1 MVDKLILKQIL
12 QKSREEIEEYKIVH
26 REIQTDGFN
35 CCIFVGV
42 RRAGKSFV
50 LYEKIQQMLSQ
61 GYNWNE
67 ILYLNFEDERLG
79 TLEINDMETILE
91 CHMEMGGVAKPA
103 LFFDEIQNIEGWE
116 KFARRISDSKYMVW
130 ITGSNAKMLSKEM
143 MSTLGGRYLP
153 IEIYPFSFAE
163 YLHWADIPYDQKS
176 MLSTGA
182 RVKLKQAYE
191 EYFNWGGL
199 PESLGLPVKRNYISS
214 VYQKI
219 YLGDICTRNRISN
232 PNLLRLLIKKI
243 AEGVKQPISYTR
255 LAQVLSSAGGK
266 ITVPTTSSYISYSED
281 AWLLLRVHNISS
293 SFSEKETNCKYYFV
307 DNGILS
313 ILLVNP
319 ATTLLENLVALQL
332 FRIYGHDSENERVFF
347 YNSNVEVDFYI
358 PEDELAIQVSYSI
371 SKEND
376 TWEREAGALKK
387 LPKALACKRRI
398 ILTFDEEKIIQDEY
412 GKIEVIPCWK
422 WMLGIEAKIYAIQ

>member
-12 QKSREEIEEYKIVH
+12 QNSREEIEQYKIIH
-26 REIQTDGFN
+26 RDIQTDGFN
-35 CCIFVGV
+35 CYIFVGV
-42 RRAGKSFV
+42 RRAGKSFL
-50 LYEKIQQMLSQ
+50 LYEKIQQMLSE
-61 GYNWNE
+61 GHTWDE

-79 TLEINDMETILE
+79 SLDVNDMDSILE

-103 LFFDEIQNIEGWE
+103 LFLDEIQNIDGWE
-116 KFARRISDSKYMVW
+116 KFARRVADSKYMVW

-163 YLHWADIPYDQKS
+163 YLRWAGIPYDEKS
-176 MLSTGA
+176 LLGTSA
-182 RVKLKQAYE
+182 RVNLKKAYE
-191 EYFNWGGL
+191 EYFKWGGL
-199 PESLGLPVKRNYISS
+199 PESLGLSVKRNYISS

-219 YLGDICTRNRISN
+219 YLGDICTRNKISN

-243 AEGVKQPISYTR
+243 AEGVKQPVSYTR
-255 LAQVLSSAGGK
+255 LAQVLSSVGGK
-266 ITVPTTSSYISYSED
+266 ISVPTTSSYICYSED
-281 AWLLLRVHNISS
+281 AWLLLRLHNISS

-313 ILLVNP
+313 ILLVDP
-319 ATTLLENLVALQL
+319 ATTLMENLVALQL
-332 FRIYGHDSENERVFF
+332 FRIYGHDQDNERVYF
-347 YNSNVEVDFYI
+347 YSSNVEVDFYV

-371 SKEND
+371 SRDID
-376 TWEREAGALKK
+376 TWEREVGALQK

-398 ILTFDEEKIIQDEY
+398 ILTYDEQQIIEDEY
-412 GKIEVIPCWK
+412 GKIEVIPCCK
-422 WMLGIEAKIYAIQ
+422 WMLGIEL

>member
-12 QKSREEIEEYKIVH
+12 QNGREEIEQYKIVH
-26 REIQTDGFN
+26 RDIQSNGFN

-61 GYNWNE
+61 GHTWDD

-79 TLEINDMETILE
+79 SLDINDMDTILE

-103 LFFDEIQNIEGWE
+103 LFLDEIQNITGWE
-116 KFARRISDSKYMVW
+116 KFARRVADSKYMAW

-143 MSTLGGRYLP
+143 MSTLGGRYIP
-153 IEIYPFSFAE
+153 IEVYPFSFVE
-163 YLHWADIPYDQKS
+163 YLHWAGIPYDEKS
-176 MLSTGA
+176 LLSIRS
-182 RVKLKQAYE
+182 RVNLKQAYE
-191 EYFNWGGL
+191 EYFKWGGL

-219 YLGDICTRNRISN
+219 YLGDICTRNKISN
-232 PNLLRLLIKKI
+232 HNLLRLLIKKI
-243 AEGVKQPISYTR
+243 AEGVKQPVSYTR
-255 LAQVLSSAGGK
+255 LAQVLSSIGGK
-266 ITVPTTSSYISYSED
+266 ITVPTTSSYINCSED
-281 AWLLLRVHNISS
+281 AWLLLRLHNISS

-313 ILLVNP
+313 ILLIDPV
-319 ATTLLENLVALQL
+319 TTLLENMVALQL
-332 FRIYGHDSENERVFF
+332 FRIYGHDQDNDRVYF

-358 PEDELAIQVSYSI
+358 PDDELAIQACYSI
-371 SKEND
+371 LNDQD
-376 TWEREAGALKK
+376 TWEREVGALQK
-387 LPKALACKRRI
+387 LPKFKPCKRRI
-398 ILTFDEEKIIQDEY
+398 ILTYDEQQTIEDEF

-422 WMLGIEAKIYAIQ
+422 WLLGIE

>member
-12 QKSREEIEEYKIVH
+12 QNSREEIEQYKIIH
-26 REIQTDGFN
+26 RDIQTDGFN
-35 CCIFVGV
+35 CYIFVGV
-42 RRAGKSFV
+42 RRAGKSFI
-50 LYEKIQQMLSQ
+50 LYEKIQQMLSE
-61 GYNWNE
+61 GHTWDE

-79 TLEINDMETILE
+79 SLDINDMDSILE

-103 LFFDEIQNIEGWE
+103 LFLDEIQNIDGWE
-116 KFARRISDSKYMVW
+116 KFARRVSDSKYMVW

-143 MSTLGGRYLP
+143 MSTLGGRYIP

-163 YLHWADIPYDQKS
+163 YLRWAGIPYDEKS
-176 MLSTGA
+176 LLGTSA
-182 RVKLKQAYE
+182 RVNLKKAYE
-191 EYFNWGGL
+191 EYVKWGGL
-199 PESLGLPVKRNYISS
+199 PESLGLSVKRNYISS

-219 YLGDICTRNRISN
+219 YLGDICTRNKISN

-243 AEGVKQPISYTR
+243 AEGVKQPVSYTR
-255 LAQVLSSAGGK
+255 LSQVLSSVGGK

-281 AWLLLRVHNISS
+281 AWLLLRLHNISS

-313 ILLVNP
+313 ILLVDP
-319 ATTLLENLVALQL
+319 ATTLMENLVALQL
-332 FRIYGHDSENERVFF
+332 FRIYGPDQDNERVYF
-347 YNSNVEVDFYI
+347 YNSNVEVDFYV

-371 SKEND
+371 SRDID
-376 TWEREAGALKK
+376 TREREVGALQK

-398 ILTFDEEKIIQDEY
+398 ILTYDEQQIIEDEY
-412 GKIEVIPCWK
+412 GKIELIPCWK
-422 WMLGIEAKIYAIQ
+422 WMLGIK

>member
-12 QKSREEIEEYKIVH
+12 QNSREEIGQYKIVH
-26 REIQTDGFN
+26 RDVQTEGFN

-50 LYEKIQQMLSQ
+50 LYEKIQQMLSE
-61 GYNWNE
+61 GHTWNE

-79 TLEINDMETILE
+79 SLDINDMDTILE

-103 LFFDEIQNIEGWE
+103 LFLDEIQSIDGWE
-116 KFARRISDSKYMVW
+116 KFARRVSDSKYMVW

-143 MSTLGGRYLP
+143 MSTLGGRYIP
-153 IEIYPFSFAE
+153 VEIYPFSFAE
-163 YLHWADIPYDQKS
+163 YLRWAGIPYDENS
-176 MLSTGA
+176 LLSTGA
-182 RVKLKQAYE
+182 RVNLKQAYE
-191 EYFNWGGL
+191 EYFKWGGL

-243 AEGVKQPISYTR
+243 AEGVKQPVSYSR
-255 LAQVLSSAGGK
+255 LAQILSSVGGK
-266 ITVPTTSSYISYSED
+266 ITVPTTSSYIRYCED
-281 AWLLLRVHNISS
+281 AWLLLRLHNISS
-293 SFSEKETNCKYYFV
+293 SFSEKETNCKYFFV

-313 ILLVNP
+313 ILLVDP
-319 ATTLLENLVALQL
+319 VTTLMENLVALQL
-332 FRIYGHDSENERVFF
+332 FRIYGHDQDNERVYF
-347 YNSNVEVDFYI
+347 YNSNVEIDFYV

-371 SKEND
+371 SKDND
-376 TWEREAGALKK
+376 TWEREVGALQK
-387 LPKALACKRRI
+387 LPKVLACKRRI
-398 ILTFDEEKIIQDEY
+398 ILTYDDEQQIIEDEY
-412 GKIEVIPCWK
+412 GKIEVVPCWK
-422 WMLGIEAKIYAIQ
+422 WMLGIESK

>member
-12 QKSREEIEEYKIVH
+12 QNSREEIEQYKIIH
-26 REIQTDGFN
+26 RDIQTDGFN
-35 CCIFVGV
+35 CYIFVGV
-42 RRAGKSFV
+42 RRAGKSFL
-50 LYEKIQQMLSQ
+50 LYEKIQQMLSE
-61 GYNWNE
+61 GHTWDE

-79 TLEINDMETILE
+79 SLDVNDMDSILE

-103 LFFDEIQNIEGWE
+103 LFLDEIQNIDGWE
-116 KFARRISDSKYMVW
+116 KFARRVADSKYMVW

-163 YLHWADIPYDQKS
+163 YLRWAGIPYDEKS
-176 MLSTGA
+176 LLGTSA
-182 RVKLKQAYE
+182 RVNLKKAYE
-191 EYFNWGGL
+191 EYFKWGGL
-199 PESLGLPVKRNYISS
+199 PESLGLSVKRNYISS

-219 YLGDICTRNRISN
+219 YLGDICTRNKISN

-243 AEGVKQPISYTR
+243 AEGVKQPVSYTR
-255 LAQVLSSAGGK
+255 LAQVLSSVGGK
-266 ITVPTTSSYISYSED
+266 ISVPTTSSYICYSED
-281 AWLLLRVHNISS
+281 AWLLLRLHNISS

-313 ILLVNP
+313 ILLVDP
-319 ATTLLENLVALQL
+319 ATTLMENLVALQL
-332 FRIYGHDSENERVFF
+332 FRIYGHDQDNERVYF
-347 YNSNVEVDFYI
+347 YNSNVEVDFYV

-371 SKEND
+371 SRDID
-376 TWEREAGALKK
+376 TWEREVGALQK

-398 ILTFDEEKIIQDEY
+398 ILTYDEQQIIEDEY

-422 WMLGIEAKIYAIQ
+422 WMLGIEL

>member
-12 QKSREEIEEYKIVH
+12 QNSREEIEQYKIIH
-26 REIQTDGFN
+26 RDIQTDGFN
-35 CCIFVGV
+35 CYIFVGV
-42 RRAGKSFV
+42 RRAGKSFL
-50 LYEKIQQMLSQ
+50 LYEKIQQMLSE
-61 GYNWNE
+61 GHTWDE

-79 TLEINDMETILE
+79 SLDVNDMDSILE

-103 LFFDEIQNIEGWE
+103 LFLDEIQNIDGWE
-116 KFARRISDSKYMVW
+116 KFARRVADSKYMVW

-163 YLHWADIPYDQKS
+163 YLRWAGIPYDEKS
-176 MLSTGA
+176 LLGTSA
-182 RVKLKQAYE
+182 RVNLKKAYE
-191 EYFNWGGL
+191 EYFKWGGL
-199 PESLGLPVKRNYISS
+199 PESLGLSVKRNYISS

-219 YLGDICTRNRISN
+219 YLGDICTRNKISN

-243 AEGVKQPISYTR
+243 AEGVKQPVSYTR
-255 LAQVLSSAGGK
+255 LAQVLSSVGGK
-266 ITVPTTSSYISYSED
+266 ISVPTTSSYICYSED
-281 AWLLLRVHNISS
+281 AWLLLRLHNISS

-313 ILLVNP
+313 ILLVDP
-319 ATTLLENLVALQL
+319 ATTLMENLVALQL
-332 FRIYGHDSENERVFF
+332 FRIYGHDQDNERVYF
-347 YNSNVEVDFYI
+347 YSSNVEVDFYV

-371 SKEND
+371 SRDID
-376 TWEREAGALKK
+376 TWEREVGALQK

-398 ILTFDEEKIIQDEY
+398 ILTYDEQQIIEDEY

-422 WMLGIEAKIYAIQ
+422 WMLGIE

>member
-12 QKSREEIEEYKIVH
+12 QNSREEIEQYKIIH
-26 REIQTDGFN
+26 RDIQTDGFN
-35 CCIFVGV
+35 CYIFVGV
-42 RRAGKSFV
+42 RRAGKSFI
-50 LYEKIQQMLSQ
+50 LYEKIQQMLSE
-61 GYNWNE
+61 GHTWDE

-79 TLEINDMETILE
+79 SLDINDMDSILE

-103 LFFDEIQNIEGWE
+103 LFLDEIQNIDGWE
-116 KFARRISDSKYMVW
+116 KFARRVSDSKYMVW

-143 MSTLGGRYLP
+143 MSTLGGRYIP

-163 YLHWADIPYDQKS
+163 YLRWAGIPYDEKS
-176 MLSTGA
+176 LLGTSA
-182 RVKLKQAYE
+182 RVNLKKAYE
-191 EYFNWGGL
+191 EYVKWGGL
-199 PESLGLPVKRNYISS
+199 PESLGLSVKRNYISS

-219 YLGDICTRNRISN
+219 YIGDICTRNKISN

-243 AEGVKQPISYTR
+243 AEGVKQPVSYTR
-255 LAQVLSSAGGK
+255 LSQVLSSVGGK

-281 AWLLLRVHNISS
+281 AWLLLRLHNISS

-313 ILLVNP
+313 ILLVDP
-319 ATTLLENLVALQL
+319 ATTLMENLVALQL
-332 FRIYGHDSENERVFF
+332 FRIYGHDQDNERVYF
-347 YNSNVEVDFYI
+347 YNSNVEVDFYV

-371 SKEND
+371 SRDID
-376 TWEREAGALKK
+376 TREREVGALQK

-398 ILTFDEEKIIQDEY
+398 ILTYDEQQIIEDEY
-412 GKIEVIPCWK
+412 GKIELIPCWK
-422 WMLGIEAKIYAIQ
+422 WMLGIE

>member
-1 MVDKLILKQIL
+1 MIDKVILKQIL
-12 QKSREEIEEYKIVH
+12 QNSREEIEQYKIIH
-26 REIQTDGFN
+26 RDIRTDGFN
-35 CCIFVGV
+35 CYIFVGV
-42 RRAGKSFV
+42 RRAGKSFL
-50 LYEKIQQMLSQ
+50 LYEKIQQMLSE
-61 GYNWNE
+61 GHTWDE

-79 TLEINDMETILE
+79 SLDINDMDSILE

-103 LFFDEIQNIEGWE
+103 LFLDEIQNIDGWE
-116 KFARRISDSKYMVW
+116 KFARRVSDSKYMVW

-143 MSTLGGRYLP
+143 MSTLGGRYIP

-163 YLHWADIPYDQKS
+163 YLRWAGIPYDEKS
-176 MLSTGA
+176 LLGPSA
-182 RVKLKQAYE
+182 RVNLKKAYE
-191 EYFNWGGL
+191 EYVKWGGL
-199 PESLGLPVKRNYISS
+199 PESLGLSVKRNYISS

-219 YLGDICTRNRISN
+219 YLGDICTRNKISN

-243 AEGVKQPISYTR
+243 AEGVKQPVSYTR
-255 LAQVLSSAGGK
+255 LAQVLSSVGGK
-266 ITVPTTSSYISYSED
+266 ISVPTTSSYICYSED

-313 ILLVNP
+313 ILLVDP
-319 ATTLLENLVALQL
+319 ATTLMENLVALQL
-332 FRIYGHDSENERVFF
+332 FRIYGHDQDNERVYF
-347 YNSNVEVDFYI
+347 YNSNVEVDFYV

-371 SKEND
+371 SRDID
-376 TWEREAGALKK
+376 TWEREVGALQK

-398 ILTFDEEKIIQDEY
+398 ILTYDEQQIIEDEY

-422 WMLGIEAKIYAIQ
+422 WMLGIE

>member
-12 QKSREEIEEYKIVH
+12 QNSREEIEQYKIIH
-26 REIQTDGFN
+26 RDIQTDGFN
-35 CCIFVGV
+35 CYIFVGV
-42 RRAGKSFV
+42 RRAGKSFL
-50 LYEKIQQMLSQ
+50 LYEKIQQMLSE
-61 GYNWNE
+61 GHTWDE

-79 TLEINDMETILE
+79 SLDVNDMDSILE

-103 LFFDEIQNIEGWE
+103 LFLDEIQNIDGWE
-116 KFARRISDSKYMVW
+116 KFARRVADSKYMVW

-163 YLHWADIPYDQKS
+163 YLRWAGIPYDEKS
-176 MLSTGA
+176 LLGTSA
-182 RVKLKQAYE
+182 RVNLKKAYE
-191 EYFNWGGL
+191 EYFKWGGL
-199 PESLGLPVKRNYISS
+199 PESLGLSVKRNYISS

-219 YLGDICTRNRISN
+219 YLGDICTRNKISN

-243 AEGVKQPISYTR
+243 AEGVKQPVSYTR
-255 LAQVLSSAGGK
+255 LAQVLSSVGGK
-266 ITVPTTSSYISYSED
+266 ISVPTTSSYICYSED
-281 AWLLLRVHNISS
+281 AWLLLRLHNISS

-313 ILLVNP
+313 ILLVDP
-319 ATTLLENLVALQL
+319 ATTLMENLVALQL
-332 FRIYGHDSENERVFF
+332 FRIYGHDQDNERVYF
-347 YNSNVEVDFYI
+347 YSSNVEVDFYV

-371 SKEND
+371 SRDID
-376 TWEREAGALKK
+376 TWEREVGALQK

-398 ILTFDEEKIIQDEY
+398 ILTYDEQQIIEDEY

-422 WMLGIEAKIYAIQ
+422 WMLGIEL

>member
-12 QKSREEIEEYKIVH
+12 QNSREEIEQYKIIH
-26 REIQTDGFN
+26 RDIQTDGFN
-35 CCIFVGV
+35 CYIFVGV
-42 RRAGKSFV
+42 RRAGKSFL
-50 LYEKIQQMLSQ
+50 LYEKIQQMLSE
-61 GYNWNE
+61 GHTWDE

-79 TLEINDMETILE
+79 SLDVNDMDSILE

-103 LFFDEIQNIEGWE
+103 LFLDEIQNIDGWE
-116 KFARRISDSKYMVW
+116 KFARRVADSKYMVW

-143 MSTLGGRYLP
+143 MSTLGGRYIP

-163 YLHWADIPYDQKS
+163 YLRWAGIPYDEKS
-176 MLSTGA
+176 LLGTSA
-182 RVKLKQAYE
+182 RVNLKKAYE
-191 EYFNWGGL
+191 EYFKWGGL
-199 PESLGLPVKRNYISS
+199 PESLDLSVKRNYISS

-219 YLGDICTRNRISN
+219 YLGDICTRNKISN

-243 AEGVKQPISYTR
+243 AEGVKQPVSYTR
-255 LAQVLSSAGGK
+255 LAQVLSSVGGK
-266 ITVPTTSSYISYSED
+266 ISVPTTSSYICYSED
-281 AWLLLRVHNISS
+281 AWLLLRLHNISS

-313 ILLVNP
+313 ILLVDP
-319 ATTLLENLVALQL
+319 ATTLMENLVALQL
-332 FRIYGHDSENERVFF
+332 FRIYGHDQDNERVYF
-347 YNSNVEVDFYI
+347 YSSNVEVDFYV

-371 SKEND
+371 SRDID
-376 TWEREAGALKK
+376 TWEREVGALQK

-398 ILTFDEEKIIQDEY
+398 ILTYDEQQIIEDEY

-422 WMLGIEAKIYAIQ
+422 WMLGIEL